1 MEEDAQDRPVASDHF
16 QVFQSRE
23 EELLAQRLR
32 TNTELHAI
40 IHNLEHPTIMDG
52 KAADG

>member
-1 MEEDAQDRPVASDHF
+1 MEEDARDRPVASDHL

-32 TNTELHAI
+32 TNTEFQ
-40 IHNLEHPTIMDG
+40 NLEHPTIMDG
-52 KAADG
+52 EAANG